1 MNIPEVDLSGPPKSE
16 AYLSFSKHEESISIP
31 EQIQSSSDSGL
42 EAIISSHVHPSSTL
56 EDIKQYPSVSSGFGS
71 GSLDNTTIKSSTLP
85 ELTVISKGEYDFTSQ
100 INLNDEKRTKLI
112 FRQNELKKCL
122 ETEISKSIDNFDSK
136 KDHKSLNKILTHGIN
151 LIKDKK
157 VTTYSE
163 LKQKLTIEHKNDA
176 FIVEPVVRSL
186 YYTIENQ
193 GLDNFDK
200 PEFPLVIHDVSTM
213 INDFLLSYIISFY
226 YNRWYVFRL
235 SRHMT
240 Q

>member
-16 AYLSFSKHEESISIP
+16 AYLSFSKQEESTSIIP
-31 EQIQSSSDSGL
+31 EQIQSRSDSGL
-42 EAIISSHVHPSSTL
+42 EAIISSHVHPSTTL

-71 GSLDNTTIKSSTLP
+71 GSLDNTTIKSSTLF
-85 ELTVISKGEYDFTSQ
+85 EYDFTNQ
-100 INLNDEKRTKLI
+100 INLNDETRTKLI
-112 FRQNELKKCL
+112 SRQNELKKCL
-122 ETEISKSIDNFDSK
+122 EIEISKSIDDFDSK
-136 KDHKSLNKILTHGIN
+136 KDHKILNKILTHGIN

-157 VTTYSE
+157 IKTYSE
-163 LKQKLTIEHKNDA
+163 LKQKLTIEHKNNA
-176 FIVEPVVRSL
+176 FIVEPIVRSL

-200 PEFPLVIHDVSTM
+200 PEFPLAIHDVSTM
-213 INDFLLSYIISFY
+213 INDVLLLYTISFY